1 MGRRKVRW
9 GVGAPREGS
18 EGDGEACLLI
28 LSHRLSLGSVLRR
41 PLRPSQ
47 VPRVVEPIFQVGP
60 LRPRLAEVAGPQALR
75 LKAAARDLELSLDW
89 AGHEGCWTG
98 GVLGAQQRTRW
109 AAVSGRRFAQLGL
122 QREGRARPPPRPAAR
137 PRPGGGGR
145 GGARGGL
152 GPPLR
157 ASAPPRA
164 AHSRGS
170 GLAALYA
177 RRPGGLTDRRP
188 DVRSAPR

>member
-1 MGRRKVRW
+1 MGRRQVRW

-18 EGDGEACLLI
+18 EGDGEACPLI
-28 LSHRLSLGSVLRR
+28 LSHHLSLGSVVRRLLRA
-41 PLRPSQ
+41 SQ

-60 LRPRLAEVAGPQALR
+60 LRPSLAEVAGPQALR

-98 GVLGAQQRTRW
+98 GVLWAQQRARW
-109 AAVSGRRFAQLGL
+109 AAVSGRSHSSACSERRGLGPL
-122 QREGRARPPPRPAAR
+122 PGPRRDPAPEAEA
-137 PRPGGGGR
+137 GE
-145 GGARGGL
+145 GARGGL

-170 GLAALYA
+170 GLAALDA